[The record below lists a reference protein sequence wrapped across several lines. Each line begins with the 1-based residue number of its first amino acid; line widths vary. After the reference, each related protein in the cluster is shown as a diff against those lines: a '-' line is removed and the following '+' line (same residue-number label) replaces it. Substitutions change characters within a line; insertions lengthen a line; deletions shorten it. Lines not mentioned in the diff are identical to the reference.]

1 MMEAVE
7 LFKCLADKSRL
18 QILSG
23 LMEGPMYVELI
34 AKRLALSPSTVS
46 FHLKKLEAA
55 GLLTSAK
62 EQYYT
67 VYALKEGALHQT
79 IESFLHGEAK
89 EKSVEEQREEDY
101 RRKVLDSFFTYG
113 KLKSIP
119 VQRKKKL
126 IVLEKIAELFE
137 VGKRYTEKEVNL
149 IIADINDDFCTLRRE
164 LIIEKLLERD
174 HGVYWRTKEEG
185 SGDQK
190 ERMENGNAFGAAW
203 PDQAE
208 SAAAH
213 VAFEGQADKPSKDT
227 GAG

>member
-1 MMEAVE
+1 MEAVE

-79 IESFLHGEAK
+79 IESFLQSGAK
-89 EKSVEEQREEDY
+89 EKSVEEQREEEY
-101 RRKVLDSFFTYG
+101 RHKVLESFFTYG

-119 VQRKKKL
+119 VQRKKKR
-126 IVLEKIAELFE
+126 IVLEKIAGLFE
-137 VGKRYTEKEVNL
+137 MGKTYTEKEVNL

-164 LIIEKLLERD
+164 LIIEKLLQRD

-185 SGDQK
+185 FGEQK
-190 ERMENGNAFGAAW
+190 ERNEDGNASGAVQ
-203 PDQAE
+203 PGEAE
-208 SAAAH
+208 SLAAPA
-213 VAFEGQADKPSKDT
+213 AFEGQAGKPSKDT
-227 GAG
+227 GLG

>member
-1 MMEAVE
+1 MEAVE

-55 GLLTSAK
+55 GLLTSKK

-67 VYALKEGALHQT
+67 VYALKEGALHKT

-113 KLKSIP
+113 KLKTIP
-119 VQRKKKL
+119 VQRKKRL
-126 IVLEKIAELFE
+126 IVLEKIASLFE
-137 VGKRYTEKEVNL
+137 MGKTYAEREVNL
-149 IIADINDDFCTLRRE
+149 IIADVNDDFCTLRRE
-164 LIIEKLLERD
+164 LITENLLQRD
-174 HGVYWRTKEEG
+174 HGVYWRPREEG
-185 SGDQK
+185 IEEEK
-190 ERMENGNAFGAAW
+190 ERIKDGNACGAVQ
-203 PDQAE
+203 PDEAE
-208 SAAAH
+208 STGVGLSGA
-213 VAFEGQADKPSKDT
+213 QAGSTPP
-227 GAG
+227 GAV